1 MVKISA
7 EQKTALQALGY
18 TVNKSGQTV
27 QDKDG
32 KTLGGF
38 NENGNVFSGN
48 SKVAGILKSAPAPAK
63 PAAKAAPAK
72 AKAAPKQEK
81 AVSKDAMD
89 GYRKGDVTTSPLPAR
104 ATRKQPARPITPT
117 PTKKPTGFMS
127 ALGSAVGTWEGK
139 QRKPVVFPESKG
151 TTNPVSKASGA
162 VGAALGS
169 LAAKLATGKGAPTKA
184 PNRAEAYALQQ
195 KKKK

>member
-1 MVKISA
+1 MGKSITA

-48 SKVAGILKSAPAPAK
+48 SKVAGILKSSPAPAPAK
-63 PAAKAAPAK
+63 SAAKAP
-72 AKAAPKQEK
+72 AKAAPKKEK
-81 AVSKDAMD
+81 AVAKDAMS
-89 GYRKGDVTTSPLPAR
+89 GYRKGDVTTSPLPPR
-104 ATRKQPARPITPT
+104 ASRKQPDRPITPT
-117 PTKKPTGFMS
+117 PKKKPTGFMS
-127 ALGSAVGTWEGK
+127 ALGSAIGTWEGK

-169 LAAKLATGKGAPTKA
+169 FAAKLVTGKGAPSKA